1 MLSHQSKAG
10 LAVVH
15 GLPAWLPMNELKIGA
30 IVLRMAARTILAGS
44 IRVHPHGVHSAP
56 LRQALADVRVAFKT
70 FQLRGAA
77 AQVVA
82 IGAICGTG
90 KRLMGLRK
98 LARRDLR
105 AGRPPA
111 KPSEHAQYTGK
122 SE

>member
-1 MLSHQSKAG
+1 MLPHQSKAG
-10 LAVVH
+10 LAVVQ
-15 GLPAWLPMNELKIGA
+15 GLPAWLPMNELKISA
-30 IVLRMAARTILAGS
+30 VVLRMAARTILAGS

-56 LRQALADVRVAFKT
+56 LRHAFADLRVAFKT
-70 FQLRGAA
+70 FQWRGAA

-90 KRLMGLRK
+90 KRLMRLRE

-105 AGRPPA
+105 VGRPPA
-111 KPSEHAQYTGK
+111 EPSEHAQDASK